1 LDKICNELFVNSRGC
16 YAEEEYDENGK
27 SIYKPPP
34 LDEVWLSEP
43 ERRERRVE
51 LEKQQDVTCRRT
63 EMETRE
69 AKRHLKSTNDQEER
83 LPDLEESD
91 VESDDE
97 NLLPESSDNELGGEN
112 EEDEELDRFVDHPNP
127 TPVRLNFGD
136 KVDNDGAPEEA

>member
-1 LDKICNELFVNSRGC
+1 
-16 YAEEEYDENGK
+16 
-27 SIYKPPP
+27 
-34 LDEVWLSEP
+34 
-43 ERRERRVE
+43 
-51 LEKQQDVTCRRT
+51 
-63 EMETRE
+63 METRE
-69 AKRHLKSTNDQEER
+69 AKRRLKSTNDREER